1 MRFPRFPNRESVFAE
16 PKARHFFRPGRGI
29 IGRPDETFCEEYAR
43 RLAEMSLAR
52 ILVLRS
58 LSFSPSN
65 PLLHGRNVLF
75 CTLHRSCAS
84 WIPRKRD
91 RDDLRR
97 PLRENDARSATLPP
111 ATLTIRRCSAP
122 HRSPMRGM
130 TNRELGIPES
140 AILAREFVRAAEIAR
155 SREILRRDLTS
166 RDTLT
171 TSEPR
176 GDACLV
182 LLSPAECRFG
192 RSRKS
197 TAQKKNR
204 EPRVR
209 ATFASGLRKRT

>member
-1 MRFPRFPNRESVFAE
+1 MRSPRFPNRESVFAE

-111 ATLTIRRCSAP
+111 ATLTMQRASPVADARDDESRAWNSRIGDPRTRIRSSGRDCPLAGNPPSRFNIARHANDLGASWGRLSRP
-122 HRSPMRGM
+122 SVTRRMPVRPVEKKHRAEKEPRA
-130 TNRELGIPES
+130 ES
-140 AILAREFVRAAEIAR
+140 ACNFRFR
-155 SREILRRDLTS
+155 SS
-166 RDTLT
+166 
-171 TSEPR
+171 
-176 GDACLV
+176 
-182 LLSPAECRFG
+182 
-192 RSRKS
+192 
-197 TAQKKNR
+197 
-204 EPRVR
+204 
-209 ATFASGLRKRT
+209 